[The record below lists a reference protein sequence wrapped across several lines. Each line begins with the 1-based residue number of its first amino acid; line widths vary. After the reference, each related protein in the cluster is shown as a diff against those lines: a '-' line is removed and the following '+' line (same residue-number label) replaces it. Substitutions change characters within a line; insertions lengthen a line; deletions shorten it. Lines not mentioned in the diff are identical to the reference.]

1 MYIQVKKH
9 ETVNQNSYVS
19 LILQNICT
27 QILPFPYSVIFCRKT
42 FMYMSYSGSNRKCCV
57 FLSLNRKVIKGNTSR
72 TLEQQ

>member
-19 LILQNICT
+19 LIL